1 MNERDKKPIS
11 ATALNFMGENSK
23 GIFIILNTPGRLWFF
38 SDKIS
43 AVYPLEIITSNH
55 GKVLVNSD
63 GIVDIFVSE
72 NIL

>member
-1 MNERDKKPIS
+1 
-11 ATALNFMGENSK
+11 MGENSK